1 MNSQSPVS
9 RRNAVWRYKSGIQ
22 TAILLLAL
30 VLFAAMLVTG
40 GPETPFDERY
50 HRLLY
55 AGDNPVLVR
64 NAQLLTQ
71 IGSFYV
77 LVPAAA
83 VTAVLLYLRR
93 RRMRVA
99 LLLVMVFGGRLLVEL
114 IKILVDRQRPGIS
127 PHLEAVH
134 SMSFPSGHTANAT
147 ITWLAIALLI
157 PVPHRLRPV
166 LVGIG
171 LAVALQVGWSRVALG
186 VHWPSDVIG
195 GWAFGLAWVIACMRL
210 ASARPDAE
218 ASAGAR

>member
-1 MNSQSPVS
+1 MSSERPATRVG
-9 RRNAVWRYKSGIQ
+9 AVWRYKSGIQ
-22 TAILLLAL
+22 TVILLLAL
-30 VLFAAMLVTG
+30 ALFAGMMATG
-40 GPETPFDERY
+40 GPGTAFDERY

-55 AGDNPVLVR
+55 AGNNPMLVR
-64 NAQLLTQ
+64 NAQLLTEV
-71 IGSFYV
+71 GAWYV
-77 LVPAAA
+77 LIPA
-83 VTAVLLYLRR
+83 TVLAGIVLFIR

-114 IKILVDRQRPGIS
+114 AKILTDRQRPGIS

-157 PVPHRLRPV
+157 PVPHRLRPI
-166 LVGIG
+166 LVGVG

-195 GWAFGLAWVIACMRL
+195 GWGFGLAWVILCMRL

-218 ASAGAR
+218 PSGRAR

>member
-1 MNSQSPVS
+1 VS
-9 RRNAVWRYKSGIQ
+9 SERPATRVGAVWRYKSGIQ
-22 TAILLLAL
+22 TVILLLAL
-30 VLFAAMLVTG
+30 ALFAGMMATG
-40 GPETPFDERY
+40 GPGTAFDERY

-55 AGDNPVLVR
+55 AGNNPMLVR
-64 NAQLLTQ
+64 NAQLLTEV
-71 IGSFYV
+71 GAWYV
-77 LVPAAA
+77 LIPA
-83 VTAVLLYLRR
+83 TVLAGIVLFIR

-114 IKILVDRQRPGIS
+114 AKILTDRQRPGIS

-157 PVPHRLRPV
+157 PVPHRLRPI
-166 LVGIG
+166 LVGVG

-195 GWAFGLAWVIACMRL
+195 GWGFGLAWVILCMRL

-218 ASAGAR
+218 PSGRAR

>member
-1 MNSQSPVS
+1 MSSEKPAMRVG
-9 RRNAVWRYKSGIQ
+9 AVWRYKSGIQ
-22 TAILLLAL
+22 TVILLLAL
-30 VLFAAMLVTG
+30 LVFAGMMATG
-40 GPETPFDERY
+40 GPGTAFDERY

-55 AGDNPVLVR
+55 AGNNPMLVR
-64 NAQLLTQ
+64 NAQLLTEV
-71 IGSFYV
+71 GAWYV
-77 LVPAAA
+77 LIPA
-83 VTAVLLYLRR
+83 TVLAGIVLFIR

-114 IKILVDRQRPGIS
+114 AKILTDRQRPGIS

-157 PVPHRLRPV
+157 PVPHRLRPI
-166 LVGIG
+166 LVGVG

-195 GWAFGLAWVIACMRL
+195 GWGFGLAWVILCMRL

-218 ASAGAR
+218 PSGRAR

>member
-1 MNSQSPVS
+1 MM
-9 RRNAVWRYKSGIQ
+9 A
-22 TAILLLAL
+22 
-30 VLFAAMLVTG
+30 TG
-40 GPETPFDERY
+40 GPGTAFDERY

-55 AGDNPVLVR
+55 AGNNPMLVR
-64 NAQLLTQ
+64 NAQLLTEV
-71 IGSFYV
+71 GAWYV
-77 LVPAAA
+77 LIPA
-83 VTAVLLYLRR
+83 TVLAGIVLFIR

-114 IKILVDRQRPGIS
+114 AKILTDRQRPGIS

-157 PVPHRLRPV
+157 PVPHRLRPI
-166 LVGIG
+166 LVGVG

-195 GWAFGLAWVIACMRL
+195 GWGFGLAWVILCMRL

-218 ASAGAR
+218 PSGRAR

>member
-1 MNSQSPVS
+1 MSSETPAKRVS
-9 RRNAVWRYKSGIQ
+9 GVWRYRSGIQ

-30 VLFAAMLVTG
+30 VLFGAMLVTG
-40 GPETPFDERY
+40 GAGTAFDERY

-55 AGDNPVLVR
+55 AVYNPVLVR
-64 NAQLLTQ
+64 NAQLLTE
-71 IGSFYV
+71 IGAWYV
-77 LVPAAA
+77 LVPAT
-83 VTAVLLYLRR
+83 VLTAVILFFR

-114 IKILVDRQRPGIS
+114 VKILVDRQRPGIS

-134 SMSFPSGHTANAT
+134 SMSFPSGHTVNAT

-166 LVGIG
+166 LVGVG

-195 GWAFGLAWVIACMRL
+195 GWGFGLAWVILCMRM

-218 ASAGAR
+218 PSPRAR

>member
-1 MNSQSPVS
+1 MSSERPATRVG
-9 RRNAVWRYKSGIQ
+9 AVWRYKSGIQ
-22 TAILLLAL
+22 TVILLLAL
-30 VLFAAMLVTG
+30 ALFAGMMATG
-40 GPETPFDERY
+40 GAGTPFDERY

-55 AGDNPVLVR
+55 AGNNPMLVR
-64 NAQLLTQ
+64 NAQLLTEV
-71 IGSFYV
+71 GAWYV
-77 LVPAAA
+77 LVPA
-83 VTAVLLYLRR
+83 TVLAGIVLFIR

-114 IKILVDRQRPGIS
+114 AKILVDRQRPGIS

-147 ITWLAIALLI
+147 ITWLAIALLL
-157 PVPHRLRPV
+157 PVPHRLRPI
-166 LVGIG
+166 LVGVG

-195 GWAFGLAWVIACMRL
+195 GWGFGLAWVILCMRL

-218 ASAGAR
+218 PSGRAR